1 MKKVEKMSEHTV
13 FPFTR
18 VVGQKDMKLALLL
31 NAVDPGIGG
40 VLIKGSKGTA
50 KSTTVRS
57 MSQFLPM
64 RPAVKGCVFRCDPYQ
79 TRKMC
84 SDCKE
89 KFLAGKKPDT
99 VPVPTEVIELP
110 LNATEDRV
118 AGTLDLEHVLETG
131 KRKFEPGILAA
142 ANGNILYVDEI
153 NLLDDHIVDL
163 LLDSAAMGRNYVE
176 REGISFSHPADFVLV
191 GTMNP
196 EEGDL
201 RPQLLDRFGLS
212 VEVREEYVLDSR
224 MEVIKRRMEFEA
236 DPDGYVAACGN
247 ELKEL
252 NAKIS
257 KAKELVGI
265 IELTDDTIRM
275 AALLS
280 GHFKM
285 EGHRA
290 DLALMRATRANA
302 ALEGR
307 TEITREDFLKIAP
320 LVLSH
325 RIKKKAFEKTSLN
338 ISEVKNCLY
347 RM

>member
-1 MKKVEKMSEHTV
+1 MAEDNYT

-18 VVGQKDMKLALLL
+18 IVGQKDMKLALLL
-31 NAVDPGIGG
+31 NAVDPSVGG

-50 KSTTVRS
+50 KSTAVRS
-57 MSQFLPM
+57 MPQFLP
-64 RPAVKGCVFRCDPYQ
+64 PHPVVKGCRFGCDPNQ
-79 TRKMC
+79 IRKMC
-84 SDCKE
+84 PECRE
-89 KFLAGKKPDT
+89 KLERDGKLET
-99 VPVPTEVIELP
+99 VMAPTKVVELP

-131 KRKFEPGILAA
+131 KRKFEPGILAN

-163 LLDSAAMGRNYVE
+163 LLDSAAMGRNYIE
-176 REGISFSHPADFVLV
+176 REGISFSHPSNFILI

-212 VEVREEYVLDSR
+212 IEVKEEYILESR
-224 MEVIKRRMEFEA
+224 MEVIKRRMTYDA
-236 DPDGYVAACGN
+236 DPEAYLAGCKE
-247 ELKEL
+247 ELEEMRQKL
-252 NAKIS
+252 A
-257 KAKELVGI
+257 KAKDIVAKVEL
-265 IELTDDTIRM
+265 DDKSIMM
-275 AALLS
+275 AAKLS

-290 DLALMRATRANA
+290 DLALMRAARANA

-307 TEITREDFLKIAP
+307 DHIVKDDFIKVAP
-320 LVLSH
+320 MVLSH
-325 RIKKKAFEKTSLN
+325 RIKKKAFENTTFDVN
-338 ISEVKNCLY
+338 EVRTCLSKF
-347 RM
+347 